1 MWIAEVAHQMALV
14 PLAFLVWR
22 RLRGASVDGAWWALA
37 FAFAV
42 SWVADTVSDVL
53 PAQAQWTV
61 SLAYPIVQS
70 AIVGAVLLPREFAI
84 FLVAVLS
91 SAAIAVGIWLGVN
104 GPDGVFRSIAW
115 LTVVA
120 IVLVRRDL
128 PSKLRVAFGVYFGLG
143 WATWLIHVVWLVV
156 ATWYPYQGA
165 RALGLL
171 LFCWAATA
179 PVTRIQRL
187 Q

>member
-14 PLAFLVWR
+14 PLAFLLWR

-37 FAFAV
+37 SAFAI
-42 SWVADTVSDVL
+42 SWVADTVSDML
-53 PAQAQWTV
+53 PAQSQWTV

-84 FLVAVLS
+84 FLVAILS
-91 SAAIAVGIWLGVN
+91 SAAIAVGIFMGVN
-104 GPDGVFRSIAW
+104 GPDGVFRTIAW
-115 LTVVA
+115 LIIVV
-120 IVLVRRDL
+120 IVLARRDL
-128 PSKLRVAFGVYFGLG
+128 PERLRIALGVYFGLG
-143 WATWLIHVVWLVV
+143 WTTWLIHVVWLVV
-156 ATWYPYQGA
+156 LTWYPYQGA

-171 LFCWAATA
+171 LFSWAATA
-179 PVTRIQRL
+179 PVTRIQRI

>member
-14 PLAFLVWR
+14 PLAFLLWR
-22 RLRGASVDGAWWALA
+22 RFRGVSVDGAWWALA
-37 FAFAV
+37 SAFAV
-42 SWVADTVSDVL
+42 SWVADTVSDTL
-53 PAQAQWTV
+53 PEPSRWIV
-61 SLAYPIVQS
+61 SLAYPIVQA

-84 FLVAVLS
+84 FLVAVLA
-91 SAAIAVGIWLGVN
+91 SAATAVGVFMGVN
-104 GPDGVFRSIAW
+104 GPDGVFRTIAW
-115 LTVVA
+115 LIVVA

-128 PSKLRVAFGVYFGLG
+128 PERLRIALGVYFGLG

-156 ATWYPYQGA
+156 LTWYPYQGA

-171 LFCWAATA
+171 LFCWAAVA
-179 PVTRIQRL
+179 PTTRIQRA